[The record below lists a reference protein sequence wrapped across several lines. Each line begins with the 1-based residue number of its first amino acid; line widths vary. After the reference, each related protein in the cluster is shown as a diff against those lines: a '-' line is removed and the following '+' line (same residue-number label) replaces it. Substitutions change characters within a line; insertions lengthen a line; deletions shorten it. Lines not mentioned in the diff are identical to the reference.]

1 MSIFITSYLISF
13 IVLNVK
19 IQLEIKKRVSLK
31 VRNYHFIFRSNLL
44 FLEKIWL
51 TTEQAWL
58 NIVNNWRLTIE
69 SSHDHT
75 PDEKSQVAFT
85 PHLGDNNR
93 EDSNSKSN
101 FVLKQESYLNK
112 YDNNSNY
119 IPSNHLYK
127 FNVATIKKLENQ
139 NGKNQNGQLLM
150 ENIRD
155 IFIEGKNPDLV
166 PSAKRSLQ
174 KTPLNSNLQRYIE
187 SFQFETP
194 VAVNGGKLLKFAT
207 PSSNGASITT
217 ATSMRKINRFSPKV
231 GIQSP
236 LETRNASLCEE
247 SSQKLRYTPNAG
259 TKNLMKQSLER
270 IDKAIKR
277 YNKNIEL
284 SVQPGPF
291 ELTNKPHS
299 LSQMREYLES
309 EGSSLFGGGIQI
321 GCSPSAINRPKAFSE
336 NVCNSIVWDS
346 DTQDIENFTLGPA
359 QFKEL
364 RSNQIVK
371 NLSSR
376 NLIAEFQRENDKIDK
391 ISRIKKRRNIGK
403 HSSADRANQYTKS
416 TYYSG
421 APNEFA
427 ILANQNPINGPFGA
441 VDSKH
446 NFMKRERGS
455 APNIEIAVGFNNE
468 VQTGVVIDEGYKYV
482 SNRASA
488 KHSIIFKGLDS
499 RNGKIPRPNKVFYS
513 QSPSPLKYQ
522 ESRLTSEIKSVANKL
537 TCLKVQDGR
546 SSICSLNRGTL
557 KIGSKCAIDLLKHS
571 KDKKKFPKDF
581 F

>member
-1 MSIFITSYLISF
+1 M
-13 IVLNVK
+13 
-19 IQLEIKKRVSLK
+19 
-31 VRNYHFIFRSNLL
+31 
-44 FLEKIWL
+44 
-51 TTEQAWL
+51 
-58 NIVNNWRLTIE
+58 
-69 SSHDHT
+69 
-75 PDEKSQVAFT
+75 
-85 PHLGDNNR
+85 
-93 EDSNSKSN
+93 
-101 FVLKQESYLNK
+101 KQESYLNK
-112 YDNNSNY
+112 YDNNLNY

-127 FNVATIKKLENQ
+127 FNVSNTKKLENE
-139 NGKNQNGQLLM
+139 NDKNQNGQSFM

-166 PSAKRSLQ
+166 SNGKRNLQ
-174 KTPLNSNLQRYIE
+174 KTPLNSNLQKYIE

-194 VAVNGGKLLKFAT
+194 IATNGGKLLNFAT

-217 ATSMRKINRFSPKV
+217 ATSMRKMNRFSPKV

-236 LETRNASLCEE
+236 LESRNASLCEE

-277 YNKNIEL
+277 YNKNIDPN
-284 SVQPGPF
+284 VQPGPF

-299 LSQMREYLES
+299 FSQMREYLDS

-321 GCSPSAINRPKAFSE
+321 GNNPSAVTRPKAFSE
-336 NVCNSIVWDS
+336 NVCNSIVCDS
-346 DTQDIENFTLGPA
+346 ETQDIENFTLGPA

-364 RSNQIVK
+364 RSNQVIK

-376 NLIAEFQRENDKIDK
+376 NLIAEFQKENDKMDRM
-391 ISRIKKRRNIGK
+391 SRINKRRNIGK
-403 HSSADRANQYTKS
+403 HSSADRANPYSKS

-421 APNEFA
+421 APKEFVV
-427 ILANQNPINGPFGA
+427 LANQNPINSPFGF

-446 NFMKRERGS
+446 NFMRRERGS
-455 APNIEIAVGFNNE
+455 APNIEITVGINNE
-468 VQTGVVIDEGYKYV
+468 VQNRVLIDEGYKYV

-488 KHSIIFKGLDS
+488 KHNIIFKGLDS
-499 RNGKIPRPNKVFYS
+499 RNGRVPRPSKAFYS
-513 QSPSPLKYQ
+513 QSPSPSKYQ
-522 ESRLTSEIKSVANKL
+522 DSRLTSGVKNANNKY
-537 TCLKVQDGR
+537 VVSRPQDGR
-546 SSICSLNRGTL
+546 SSLGSSNRGTL
-557 KIGSKCAIDLLKHS
+557 KLGKKGTIDILKNS